1 MTTTIPSAARG
12 LALLAVCIVA
22 GCAAPRTAT
31 MPDGTFAYRID
42 CDGTARGL
50 NLCLE
55 KAGKSCGARGYTI
68 VTPEGDKV
76 RTSDAVEGDA
86 EALFKDFEGDRNSIL
101 IQCGT

>member
-1 MTTTIPSAARG
+1 MTITIPAAVRG
-12 LALLAVCIVA
+12 LALIAVCVFA

-31 MPDGTFAYRID
+31 LPDGTFAYRID
-42 CDGTARGL
+42 CDGNARGL

-68 VTPEGDKV
+68 VTAEGRKIS
-76 RTSDAVEGDA
+76 TSDAVEDGA
-86 EALFKDFEGDRNSIL
+86 QALFKDYEGDRNSIL

>member
-1 MTTTIPSAARG
+1 MTKTIPSAARA
-12 LALLAVCIVA
+12 LALFAACILA

-31 MPDGTFAYRID
+31 LPDGTFAYRID
-42 CDGTARGL
+42 CDGNARGL

-68 VTPEGDKV
+68 VTPEGRKV
-76 RTSDAVEGDA
+76 STSDAVDGGA
-86 EALFKDFEGDRNSIL
+86 QALFKDFEGDRNSIL

>member
-1 MTTTIPSAARG
+1 MMKTNPFIVRG
-12 LALLAVCIVA
+12 LALVAVCVVA

-31 MPDGTFAYRID
+31 LPDGTFAYRID
-42 CDGTARGL
+42 CDGNARGL

-68 VTPEGDKV
+68 VTAEGRKIS
-76 RTSDAVEGDA
+76 TSDAVDDGA
-86 EALFKDFEGDRNSIL
+86 QALFKDFEGDRNSIL